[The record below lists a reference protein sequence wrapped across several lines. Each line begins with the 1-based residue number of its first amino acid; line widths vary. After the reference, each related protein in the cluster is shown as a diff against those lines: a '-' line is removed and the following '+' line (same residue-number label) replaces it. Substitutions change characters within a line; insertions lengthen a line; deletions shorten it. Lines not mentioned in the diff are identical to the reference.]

1 MLASEDLRGPLTSVS
16 GYLQVL
22 LDGEVGVWSP
32 GRRARIESIAAR
44 NAQRME
50 QLLDSLIVL
59 AQLTMH
65 SLVAPEHVDVGVLV
79 SERVRRATDAAT
91 ARGLRLG
98 VGVDV
103 RGMVLGDAA
112 ALAHAVDT
120 LVDGA
125 IMFRMPG
132 GTIEVLATETDG
144 RITIEVCDDGLPLHP
159 DQAAALLEGRPA
171 TAAAGTRALLGS
183 RLGLFMVR
191 MVVDAHGGTT
201 HAELDHDERTR
212 LRLELPCA
220 PPEPGT
226 LSG

>member
-22 LDGEVGVWSP
+22 LDGEVGGLEP
-32 GRRARIESIAAR
+32 GQARVAGIAAR

-50 QLLDSLIVL
+50 RLLDSLIVL
-59 AQLTMH
+59 AQLTAG
-65 SLVAPEHVDVGVLV
+65 LVAPEHVDVGVLV

-125 IMFRMPG
+125 IMFGMPG